1 MVSKNMAAL
10 SGSDGSLRSIPHY
23 QGNHTLFADHVQ
35 NDLRHWS
42 TRRRCDHC
50 LIILNR
56 EKQPKMKNQ
65 PRTAEILITTM
76 ISTGKDI
83 ATLWNPR
90 LYACLHQILKMDEK
104 TDRLCAMYACHSVLS
119 QEGSDDGDVSGA
131 CSLRPFNTIDTSTID
146 ER

>member
-1 MVSKNMAAL
+1 MAAL
-10 SGSDGSLRSIPHY
+10 DGSLRSIPHY

-42 TRRRCDHC
+42 TRRRCDHR
-50 LIILNR
+50 LVILNR

-65 PRTAEILITTM
+65 PRTTETSIATM

-83 ATLWNPR
+83 AALWNPQS
-90 LYACLHQILKMDEK
+90 YARLHQILKMDEK
-104 TDRLCAMYACHSVLS
+104 TDGLCATYACQSVLS
-119 QEGSDDGDVSGA
+119 QEGSDDGDVSRA
-131 CSLRPFNTIDTSTID
+131 CSLRPSDTIDTGTID